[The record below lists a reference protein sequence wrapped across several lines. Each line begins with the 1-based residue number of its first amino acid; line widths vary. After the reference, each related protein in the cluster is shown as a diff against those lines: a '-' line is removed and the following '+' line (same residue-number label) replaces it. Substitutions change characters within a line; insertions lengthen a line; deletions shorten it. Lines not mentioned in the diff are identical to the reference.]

1 MFDVAEPDPKPAAIT
16 PAHILAEAAA
26 DTGAAAAAQ
35 PGASPIAEQPAVD
48 PAKEAADLI
57 EFARSLLLPL
67 YPRLEAVYTPE
78 VCGRLGAAAG
88 PLMAKYGLTL
98 GGLFDRWAPEIGFA
112 IVALP
117 LVRPTIEAIRGPG
130 TAGAAVEVK
139 TPAPGAD
146 AGPARVIEPPA
157 EVKPS
162 PLESFAH
169 GLNPAG

>member
-1 MFDVAEPDPKPAAIT
+1 MFDVVEPDQRPAAIT

-35 PGASPIAEQPAVD
+35 PGAAPIAAQPAAD
-48 PAKEAADLI
+48 PAKEAAELI

-117 LVRPTIEAIRGPG
+117 LVRPTIEAIRADRGQADGKPP
-130 TAGAAVEVK
+130 AAADVPHPVDVAP
-139 TPAPGAD
+139 PAPGVD
-146 AGPARVIEPPA
+146 LSERFP
-157 EVKPS
+157 
-162 PLESFAH
+162 
-169 GLNPAG
+169 GLNAGS